1 MWILENKIIPLPG
14 WSVIMIFGILFTR
27 DKAKITARRMRHEK
41 IHIRQWIEITLLCAV
56 ILTALHFFTG
66 LSLWWLLTAII
77 AYYAVYGLC
86 WLIELCLPPY
96 NRAYGNICME
106 AEAYYNA
113 GDETYLSRRIPFSFL
128 KYISNKRYPYES
140 NRSV

>member
-1 MWILENKIIPLPG
+1 MWIIVNKYIPLPR
-14 WSVIMIFGILFTR
+14 WSVIMICGILFTR
-27 DKAKITARRMRHEK
+27 DRGEITPRRMRHEK
-41 IHIRQWIEITLLCAV
+41 IHIRQWVEITIVWIGVLM
-56 ILTALHFFTG
+56 ALHFTAG
-66 LSLWWLLTAII
+66 LSLWWLLTAIV

-96 NRAYGNICME
+96 NRAYGNICLE

-113 GDETYLSRRIPFSFL
+113 GDETYLSRRKPFSFF

-140 NRSV
+140 N